1 MKQPWMM
8 LALSGMVLAACVAG
22 VGGSSVR
29 PVLNGAL
36 KVAAAPGYCLDPAA
50 SREMPDSAI
59 LLMGRCSDKAPV
71 KPALLTLSVGE
82 AGSASVMAAG
92 GAELAAFFTSREGLA
107 TLSPR
112 GRASDVRVVSA
123 LSAGDAFLMRL
134 READGAEYWRAVLGV
149 RGRLLTVSVKGTAES
164 VLAPDEGRA
173 ILDGTVAA
181 LQRVNPAQ

>member
-1 MKQPWMM
+1 
-8 LALSGMVLAACVAG
+8 
-22 VGGSSVR
+22 
-29 PVLNGAL
+29 
-36 KVAAAPGYCLDPAA
+36 
-50 SREMPDSAI
+50 
-59 LLMGRCSDKAPV
+59 
-71 KPALLTLSVGE
+71 
-82 AGSASVMAAG
+82 
-92 GAELAAFFTSREGLA
+92 LA